1 MSKVIPNFSGH
12 RVGPV
17 SRAYE
22 VKITRGVRYGAG
34 IVGYPNAPRERE
46 LLLDVYAPVGACDPR
61 PALVM
66 AFGGAF
72 HRGSRQKDR
81 VDAEGQKN
89 TTIAEYCERFAARGY
104 VAFSIDYRLI
114 PEDPHPGDTPLVTS
128 ERDTPRSRVDWV
140 RNILGLPAITMEQL
154 RWGIEAACD
163 DMEAA
168 IAFVSAKAGRFGID
182 PERLALGGF
191 SAGARMSLM
200 VAFGARVPIRG
211 VVSLSG
217 FMGPDDLV
225 RYVTGEPGEPR
236 VLLFSGENDV
246 DYIAASF
253 ASVADHFEA
262 KGLLA
267 GAYVVAGAN
276 HFYSGESAITL
287 RDGRPSTVEAE
298 MTAFFAD
305 VLG

>member
-1 MSKVIPNFSGH
+1 V
-12 RVGPV
+12 
-17 SRAYE
+17 E
-22 VKITRGVRYGAG
+22 
-34 IVGYPNAPRERE
+34 
-46 LLLDVYAPVGACDPR
+46 
-61 PALVM
+61 
-66 AFGGAF
+66 
-72 HRGSRQKDR
+72 
-81 VDAEGQKN
+81 AEGQKN
-89 TTIAEYCERFAARGY
+89 TTIAEYCERFAARGF

-128 ERDTPRSRVDWV
+128 ERSTPRSRTDFV
-140 RNILGLPAITMEQL
+140 RKIMGLPPSTMEQL

-168 IAFVSAKAGRFGID
+168 IAFVRANAGRFGID

-200 VAFGARVPIRG
+200 VAFGARVPVRG

-217 FMGPDDLV
+217 FMGPDDLA
-225 RYVTGEPGEPR
+225 RYVTGEPGQPN
-236 VLLFSGENDV
+236 VLLFSGENDI

-253 ASVADHFEA
+253 PSIAGHFES

-276 HFYSGESAITL
+276 HFYPGESAITL
-287 RDGRPSTVEAE
+287 RDRRPSTVEAE
-298 MTAFFAD
+298 MAAFFAD